1 MPSMNTIMGESF
13 VVNMVDDFSD
23 KLGSANP
30 PKKYIID
37 HEGTMLEC
45 EGTLSEAP
53 DHDEN
58 HLLSMETDPDG
69 LSSEPSHLGMGEAH
83 SHKTSTLS
91 IFASEM
97 IPLDTVQDFEQN
109 LMNKLDSDIMK
120 MVDPVSHYVIQHM
133 DIRAPLFK
141 LRRLIE
147 KKLNMDLSNYT
158 FTLQDSQTLEGH
170 KNLVDQCVQGEGLVQ
185 VNVQV
190 KLISKKIDIIDVLKP
205 AKDYVHS
212 EDMSNDEDDDEEEEE
227 EEQPMENEEPEEIV
241 AEDANNIVQWQV
253 DMQYKREQERLKI
266 PPDPEDWTVLQVRH
280 WLQWAVRQ
288 FNLSNIKLSHWQ
300 MTGKALY
307 ELTMADFQK
316 IVPNDPGDVFW
327 THLELLRK
335 MKLVATRREDAP
347 TNAEPGKEFKIT
359 TKNSKVERKTLVDH
373 TQWCNDSFLQL
384 KVIPS
389 YRSPLSPYGAS
400 LAGNKSGNNGQIQ
413 LWQFLLELLTSKEY
427 NSVIQWTGKDAE
439 FKLNHPEVVANLWGV
454 RKNKPA
460 MNYEKLSRAL
470 RYYYDGDMIS
480 KVHGKRFVYKF
491 VCDLKQLI
499 GYSATEL
506 ANLVKYGNPMV
517 RPQKQVL
524 S

>member
-13 VVNMVDDFSD
+13 VVNMDDFSD

-69 LSSEPSHLGMGEAH
+69 LSSEPSHL
-83 SHKTSTLS
+83 
-91 IFASEM
+91 EM

-212 EDMSNDEDDDEEEEE
+212 EDISNDEDDDEEEE

-359 TKNSKVERKTLVDH
+359 TKNSK
-373 TQWCNDSFLQL
+373 L